1 MISRELVAG
10 VVGFGTS
17 RALSIADL
25 SQLGSFAVAAVTVL
39 YLLRRW
45 QLLERARRNS
55 CADCPKRH
63 DLIFPK
69 DG

>member
-1 MISRELVAG
+1 MIFTRESFVGAL
-10 VVGFGTS
+10 GFGGS
-17 RALSIADL
+17 FAMSDL
-25 SQLGSFAVAAVTVL
+25 SHLGSLAVAAVTVL